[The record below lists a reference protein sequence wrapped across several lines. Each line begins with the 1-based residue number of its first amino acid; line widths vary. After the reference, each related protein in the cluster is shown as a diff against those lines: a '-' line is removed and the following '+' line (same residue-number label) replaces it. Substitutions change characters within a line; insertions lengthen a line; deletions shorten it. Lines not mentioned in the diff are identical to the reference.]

1 LKGEGG
7 TGRMGIL
14 GWAQSRE
21 HDVDPLQCFGK
32 SVIIVKLAF
41 ASYVQDVKD
50 SERSRGYLV

>member
-1 LKGEGG
+1 
-7 TGRMGIL
+7 MGIL